1 MGRISTVFFV
11 VLNFLFKERTGLYK
25 YLGRH
30 PIGEKDTNSFT
41 HSHTHTHTRIFMAK
55 NNSDMMFLNE
65 IKVIQKN

>member
-1 MGRISTVFFV
+1 MGGGGGRISTVFFV

-41 HSHTHTHTRIFMAK
+41 HSHTHTHGYLWQKI
-55 NNSDMMFLNE
+55 
-65 IKVIQKN
+65 IQI